1 MKFLLV
7 AGLAESLI
15 NFRGPL
21 IKAIQASGYEVH
33 VAAPAILED
42 SDVHDRLKKMGVH
55 VHEIPLNRAGTSF
68 LNDVLTLFYLWRL
81 MIRTRPSH
89 VLGYT
94 IKPVIYGS
102 LAAFFAGVG
111 HRYALIT
118 GLGYT
123 FQGGGQRNVLR
134 ALVIKLYRIALSR
147 VHKVFF
153 QNPDDR
159 DLFLKTGIL
168 NSKISSCVVNG
179 SGVDVSAFQVVRFP
193 EGKPCF
199 LLIARLLGDKGIREY
214 VHAAKIVKSQYPEI
228 RFMLVGWIDVNPD
241 SVRQDELT
249 AWINDGSIE
258 FLGRLVDVRP
268 AIEACSVFVLPSYR
282 EGTPRTVLEA
292 MSMGRPIITTD
303 APGCRE
309 TVEHGYNGFLVPVK
323 SVNDLVHAMLKF
335 IENPGLIKTMGFN
348 SRQKAE
354 AKYDARVVSAVM
366 VDEMKLS

>member
-1 MKFLLV
+1 MRFLLV

-21 IKAIQASGYEVH
+21 IRAIQALGYEVH
-33 VAAPAILED
+33 VAAPAISRE
-42 SDVHDRLKKMGVH
+42 SDVRSALVRMGVR
-55 VHEIPLNRAGTSF
+55 VHEIPLSRAGTNF
-68 LNDVLTLFYLWRL
+68 VGDVLTLFYLWRL

-102 LAAFFAGVG
+102 LAAFLAGVR

-123 FQGGGQRNVLR
+123 FQGGGRRSFLR
-134 ALVIKLYRIALSR
+134 ALVKKLYSIALSH

-159 DLFLKTGIL
+159 ELFLKTGIL
-168 NSKISSCVVNG
+168 SSKIPSCVVNG
-179 SGVDVSAFQVVRFP
+179 SGVDVSAFRVVQIP

-214 VHAAKIVKSQYPEI
+214 VHAAKIVKDQYPEV
-228 RFMLVGWIDVNPD
+228 RFRLVGWIDVNPD
-241 SVRQDELT
+241 SVKQEELNS
-249 AWINDGSIE
+249 WINDGSIE
-258 FLGRLVDVRP
+258 FLGRLADVRP
-268 AIEACSVFVLPSYR
+268 AIEGCSVFVLPSYR

-309 TVEHGYNGFLVPVK
+309 TVRHGYNGFLVPVK
-323 SVNDLVHAMLKF
+323 SVSELARAMLKF
-335 IENPGLIKTMGFN
+335 IENSDLIKKMGLN
-348 SRQKAE
+348 SRQIVE
-354 AKYDARVVSAVM
+354 EKYDDRVVSAFM
-366 VDEMKLS
+366 IDEMNL